1 MGGGSDGYRAARD
14 RGNQFVKLGQEEV
27 GRLTKPWHLCVCE
40 SVCTVYISHTHTFA
54 SGHSNGA
61 TTEVAAAKYAT
72 TVGEGTDMTPVR

>member
-1 MGGGSDGYRAARD
+1 M
-14 RGNQFVKLGQEEV
+14 
-27 GRLTKPWHLCVCE
+27 CE